1 MVSVFIEGVPANLRI
16 AKAVCEDNRDRDAS
30 YIFFGFQ
37 IRIKAREKLILY
49 RASIEHAIDRA
60 LSEDEWRSVMWNHTG
75 RITDVERDRI
85 VFEDSEETKMLDE
98 YWDMRLCAIKDTMDF
113 LNSECK

>member
-1 MVSVFIEGVPANLRI
+1 MVSVFIEGTPANLRI
-16 AKAVCEDNRDRDAS
+16 AKAICADNRDRDAS
-30 YIFFGFQ
+30 YLFFGFQ
-37 IRIKAREKLILY
+37 IRLKAKDKLILY
-49 RASIEHAIDRA
+49 RASIERAIERA

-75 RITDVERDRI
+75 RITGIERDKI

-98 YWDMRLCAIKDTMDF
+98 YWDRRLNAIKDTMDF